1 MKEIMPSELKALM
14 DQKADFQLIDVR
26 EPHEYDI
33 CNIGGEL
40 ISLSEIPAS
49 IERISK
55 KRKVIIHCRSG
66 ARSGQAVHW
75 LENNHGFENLWNLKG
90 GILAW
95 SDQVDPTVTKY

>member
-1 MKEIMPSELKALM
+1 MKEIMPTELKALM

-49 IERISK
+49 IDKISK
-55 KRKVIIHCRSG
+55 DRKVIIHCRSG
-66 ARSGQAVHW
+66 ARSGQAVQW